1 MPVQT
6 DGSVQFMMP
15 LLGKTQ
21 GNTIRV
27 VPEFPSDGPF
37 APSNLQFDVYEKTY
51 DVTQGKDNKTGKMDA
66 YLIQFSA
73 PLKSIY

>member
-1 MPVQT
+1 M
-6 DGSVQFMMP
+6 SVQANGSAQFIMP

-27 VPEFPSDGPF
+27 VPAFPFDGLF
-37 APSNLQFDVYEKTY
+37 APSNLQLDMYEKTY
-51 DVTQGKDNKTGKMDA
+51 DVTQGKYNITGKMDA
-66 YLIQFSA
+66 YLIQFDA